1 MSSEQCT
8 SCHRSVAIAGVE
20 SSHVTS
26 EGLVRYLR
34 CPCGRRWVDVAR
46 FLTIVGVGG
55 AHWGDADPGE

>member
-1 MSSEQCT
+1 MSSEQCA
-8 SCHRSVAIAGVE
+8 SCGRFAAVAGVE

-46 FLTIVGVGG
+46 FHTLVGVGG
-55 AHWGDADPGE
+55 TPWSAPE